1 MCDELEVE
9 GCRTTACNYDMS
21 ATDAGSCDYADEGFD
36 CDGNFVIGEDC
47 NGVCGGSAV
56 IDECGVCGGS
66 GIPKANVTATET
78 CLTLRGLWWRQ
89 LIVHGRMR
97 RGEWPGPV

>member
-1 MCDELEVE
+1 
-9 GCRTTACNYDMS
+9 MS

-36 CDGNFVIGEDC
+36 CDGNCVIGEDC

-66 GIPKANVTATET
+66 GIPEGYCDCEGNVLTSVASVEVQAFLKGTVTAKAM
-78 CLTLRGLWWRQ
+78 C
-89 LIVHGRMR
+89 
-97 RGEWPGPV
+97 